1 MKWKETHDND
11 YYIKNFK
18 KKVLDKLNTANVVID
33 LYELAGIDG
42 TEGKDI
48 CLICYEKPED
58 FCHRHLV
65 ADWLSKDG
73 FSVKEWVQRHISS
86 FLKILKTRLLKS
98 KKFGEA
104 ELRRQNLFHKCNF
117 YFSRNTT
124 RQLFDNAAQL
134 LHRCQERGRAKRSE
148 FFIVT

>member
-1 MKWKETHDND
+1 MIYTSYFGNLSKIPEYIIPISICGKAPDWYKGLQYKKLAPKYDFFMKWKETHDND

-18 KKVLDKLNTANVVID
+18 EKVLDKLNTANVVID

-42 TEGKDI
+42 TEGKEI

-73 FSVKEWVQRHISS
+73 FEC
-86 FLKILKTRLLKS
+86 
-98 KKFGEA
+98 E
-104 ELRRQNLFHKCNF
+104 ELEC
-117 YFSRNTT
+117 
-124 RQLFDNAAQL
+124 
-134 LHRCQERGRAKRSE
+134 
-148 FFIVT
+148 